1 MYVILDKFKYIDSY
15 IKMSDRISQFTKVQ
29 KEALELFTKKNKDYG
44 DAFAEFGTLGVI
56 MRMRDKLSR
65 YINISNLSI
74 QLVDDE
80 GIRDTLIDLHNYTA
94 MAIMLLDEKSNK

>member
-1 MYVILDKFKYIDSY
+1 MA
-15 IKMSDRISQFTKVQ
+15 DRISQFTKVQ

-44 DAFAEFGTLGVI
+44 DAFAEFGTIGVI